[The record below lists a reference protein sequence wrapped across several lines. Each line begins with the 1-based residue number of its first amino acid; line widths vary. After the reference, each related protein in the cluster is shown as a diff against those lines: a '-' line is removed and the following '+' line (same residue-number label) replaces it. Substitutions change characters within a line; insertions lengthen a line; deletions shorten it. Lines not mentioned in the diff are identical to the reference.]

1 MTIAPPVAGRALPQA
16 RGPLSAGVLAALAD
30 LPHELPAPLVRLAA
44 AGGADPL
51 TDEDVQ
57 LTLHL
62 AYELHYRALP
72 GVDERW
78 EWHPSLLA
86 LRAALEDR
94 LEPALADL
102 ATPLLPAGE
111 VTAGRVAHALGDLV
125 DADDSPP
132 LASYLQRSATL
143 SQFREFVMHRS
154 VYQLKEADPHSWAIP
169 RLAGRAKAALVE
181 VQADEYGGGRAER
194 MHSILFAATMREL
207 GLDDAYGGYVDQVPA
222 ITLATSTIPTFFGL
236 HRRLR
241 GALAGHLAAL
251 EMTSSL
257 PNRRYGN
264 GLRRLG
270 YDRSATRFYDE
281 HVEADAVHE
290 QVAAHDLCGG
300 LAAAEPGLARQILLG
315 AACCLALDGRVAR
328 LLLGRWQHGLSS
340 LRGDAGPDAGV
351 PAAPGVPDPVACP
364 A

>member
-30 LPHELPAPLVRLAA
+30 PPHELPAALVRLAA

-111 VTAGRVAHALGDLV
+111 VTAGRRPH
-125 DADDSPP
+125 PP
-132 LASYLQRSATL
+132 R
-143 SQFREFVMHRS
+143 
-154 VYQLKEADPHSWAIP
+154 
-169 RLAGRAKAALVE
+169 
-181 VQADEYGGGRAER
+181 
-194 MHSILFAATMREL
+194 
-207 GLDDAYGGYVDQVPA
+207 
-222 ITLATSTIPTFFGL
+222 
-236 HRRLR
+236 
-241 GALAGHLAAL
+241 
-251 EMTSSL
+251 
-257 PNRRYGN
+257 
-264 GLRRLG
+264 
-270 YDRSATRFYDE
+270 
-281 HVEADAVHE
+281 
-290 QVAAHDLCGG
+290 G
-300 LAAAEPGLARQILLG
+300 LAAAAHSP
-315 AACCLALDGRVAR
+315 
-328 LLLGRWQHGLSS
+328 
-340 LRGDAGPDAGV
+340 P
-351 PAAPGVPDPVACP
+351 PPP
-364 A
+364 